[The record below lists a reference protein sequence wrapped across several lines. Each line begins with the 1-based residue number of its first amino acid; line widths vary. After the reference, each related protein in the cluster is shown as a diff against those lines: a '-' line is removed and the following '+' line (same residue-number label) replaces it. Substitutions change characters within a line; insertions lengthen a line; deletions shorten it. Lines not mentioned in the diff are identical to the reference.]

1 MTFLRR
7 ATGAVAGPVVVLLLA
22 AAARA
27 VNGRRLRALS
37 KRERQDL
44 AAHFGDVDLARV
56 RIAEGCHLP
65 LWPEFMAITLGSKIY
80 VRGHLARRPRTLLA
94 HELAHV
100 RQFQRQGWLRMSAAY
115 ATLWLQHGYA
125 QHPMEVEAR
134 KVEKEFLVREKRSD

>member
-1 MTFLRR
+1 MTLFRR
-7 ATGAVAGPVVVLLLA
+7 ATGAVAGPVAVALLA
-22 AAARA
+22 GAARA
-27 VNGRRLRALS
+27 LNGHRLRPLS

-44 AAHFGDVDLARV
+44 ATHFGDVDLLRV

-65 LWPEFMAITLGSKIY
+65 LLRDFMAITLGSTIY
-80 VRGHLARRPRTLLA
+80 VRGHLTRRPRSLLA

-115 ATLWLQHGYA
+115 ATLWLQHGYT

-134 KVEKEFLVREKRSD
+134 GVEKEFLAKEKRGG